1 MGFRDLK
8 MFNLAMLGK
17 QGWRLMTRPDS
28 LCAKFSRGVIS
39 MMVTLCPA
47 LEEDVQDTHGVP
59 S

>member
-1 MGFRDLK
+1 

>member
-28 LCAKFSRGVIS
+28 LCDKVLKGRYFHDGDFC
-39 MMVTLCPA
+39 LA
-47 LEEDVQDTHGVP
+47 LEEDVQATHGVP